1 MHNISKKLK
10 IELDNGKNKYRS
22 LNQILL
28 MKMSIKTLNN
38 FFLMNKAK
46 IKTKLEIISIY
57 NKNSNKKAFSLH
69 HQIQNYGKL
78 ESREDLK
85 KLQL

>member
-1 MHNISKKLK
+1 
-10 IELDNGKNKYRS
+10 
-22 LNQILL
+22 
-28 MKMSIKTLNN
+28 
-38 FFLMNKAK
+38 MNKAK

-57 NKNSNKKAFSLH
+57 NKNSNKKAFSLR

>member
-57 NKNSNKKAFSLH
+57 NKNSNKKAFSLR